1 MQLPAEVKDIR
12 ARYVAK
18 FPVPQGEPGEA
29 FEESARQW
37 SIRFAEQVAYD
48 LGPLWGMKRAD
59 PNRPISKDTLSLYGE
74 DGAIIIWDLLMGTGT
89 GKPRLVDDPQ
99 GHEITGQVFVPVT
112 PTNHLG
118 LSTSRPPIDNIKPPI
133 VNLPPADLGPV
144 VSQLSAIL
152 SKIDMLQEQ
161 GEAVQASVSG
171 YGQSVERIGDLINA
185 LVGQQ
190 QAVVDRLTALESKPC
205 TVPDGAIRLYGR
217 KIGDVDFPGN

>member
-1 MQLPAEVKDIR
+1 MQLPAEVKAIR
-12 ARYVAK
+12 ASYVAK

-37 SIRFAEQVAYD
+37 SIRFAEQVAFEQ
-48 LGPLWGMKRAD
+48 GPLWGMKRAD
-59 PNRPISKDTLSLYGE
+59 PNRPISKDTLSLYGN

-118 LSTSRPPIDNIKPPI
+118 TAPVPEKPKPE
-133 VNLPPADLGPV
+133 LPPADLGPV

>member
-1 MQLPAEVKDIR
+1 MQLPAEVKAIR
-12 ARYVAK
+12 ARYVAAY
-18 FPVPQGEPGEA
+18 PVPQGEPGEA
-29 FEESARQW
+29 FEERARQW
-37 SIRFAEQVAYD
+37 SIAFAKQVAFEQ
-48 LGPLWGMKRAD
+48 GPLWGMKRAD

-99 GHEITGQVFVPVT
+99 GEEIRGQVFVPVT

-118 LSTSRPPIDNIKPPI
+118 AVVPPVKPGPQP
-133 VNLPPADLGPV
+133 LPPADLGPV

-152 SKIDMLQEQ
+152 SKIDMVQ
-161 GEAVQASVSG
+161 GHVEAVEASVSG

-205 TVPDGAIRLYGR
+205 SLPDGAIRLYGR

>member
-1 MQLPAEVKDIR
+1 MQLPAEVKAIR
-12 ARYVAK
+12 ARYIAT

-37 SIRFAEQVAYD
+37 SIRFAEQVAFEQ
-48 LGPLWGMKRAD
+48 GPLWGMKRAD
-59 PNRPISKDTLSLYGE
+59 PNRPISKDTLSLYGN

-89 GKPRLVDDPQ
+89 GKPRLVDDPH

-118 LSTSRPPIDNIKPPI
+118 TAPVPEKPKPE
-133 VNLPPADLGPV
+133 LPPADLGPV
-144 VSQLSAIL
+144 IAYL
-152 SKIDMLQEQ
+152 SKIETKLDTLP
-161 GEAVQASVSG
+161 GRVDTVDAS
-171 YGQSVERIGDLINA
+171 IGDTRHAVENLGSLMNA
-185 LVGQQ
+185 LVQQ
-190 QAVVDRLTALESKPC
+190 QQGIFDRLTALESKPC